1 MMSRGPAWVSLV
13 VGALIAL
20 IGLVWIGQGVGLI
33 GGGFMSGNGM
43 WAVIGLVL
51 VVIGGLL
58 VFRALRVRQAR

>member
-13 VGALIAL
+13 VGSLIAL

-33 GGGFMSGNGM
+33 GGGFMSGNGI

-51 VVIGGLL
+51 AVIGGL
-58 VFRALRVRQAR
+58 VVVRALRVRQAR